1 VAYGHAIRT
10 VPYGQRVASLSASDW
25 VRAAA
30 RRLAADGVDAVRVE
44 PLARDLGVSKGSFY
58 WHFADRAALLD
69 AVLEHWRTV
78 GTAGVIT
85 RVEGASDDP
94 ADRLLELVHLAF
106 DHAGGGPG
114 GILDGRFDGAVRAWA
129 AQDARARDAVHAVDE
144 ARTSYLERLLTG
156 AGAPDARRRAALL
169 YRALL
174 GEYAMRNAGA
184 AALDPRAVD
193 ELAAWALGR

>member
-1 VAYGHAIRT
+1 M
-10 VPYGQRVASLSASDW
+10 ASLSASDW

-85 RVEGASDDP
+85 RVEEASDDP
-94 ADRLLELVHLAF
+94 ADRLLELARLAF
-106 DHAGGGPG
+106 EHAGAGPG

-129 AQDARARDAVHAVDE
+129 AKDVRARDAVHAVDG
-144 ARTSYLERLLTG
+144 ARTSYLERLLAG
-156 AGAPDARRRAALL
+156 AGAPDAPHRAALL

-193 ELAAWALGR
+193 ALAAWALGR